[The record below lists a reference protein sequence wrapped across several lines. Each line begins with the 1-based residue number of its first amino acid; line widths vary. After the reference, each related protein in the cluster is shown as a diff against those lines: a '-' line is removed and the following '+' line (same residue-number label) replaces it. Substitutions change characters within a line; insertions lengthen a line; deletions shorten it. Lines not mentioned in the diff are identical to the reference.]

1 MNMICYGGGWWT
13 PNMGLNPGVGCLGRS
28 QVLMGYLC
36 GNILGVDER
45 GLLYVSGM
53 RWEVAAE
60 FVFGWM
66 FGVGSALFSLLF
78 LSYFAVPITRVRWWL
93 IMCAGRM
100 GFPIGML
107 DLVDQFMIGNCSRYK
122 RCLVFFIL

>member
-1 MNMICYGGGWWT
+1 MEEGGGHQIW
-13 PNMGLNPGVGCLGRS
+13 VFGCLGRS

-60 FVFGWM
+60 FCFWLDVWCGECSLQ
-66 FGVGSALFSLLF
+66 SAFPLLF
-78 LSYFAVPITRVRWWL
+78 CSAYNKSAMVADYVCWQNGVPHWDVRL
-93 IMCAGRM
+93 I
-100 GFPIGML
+100 
-107 DLVDQFMIGNCSRYK
+107 
-122 RCLVFFIL
+122 